1 MAGGEENCTF
11 IMILEGERVW
21 YLSLICV
28 LVLCVSFSNDG
39 SNN

>member
-1 MAGGEENCTF
+1 MAGDEEN
-11 IMILEGERVW
+11 W